1 VSRFRW
7 PLLTPGVIIPGVV
20 LGAEAATGCLVS
32 IGWGMSL
39 GSEGNKVRCAW
50 FAGRTAAIAYAEP
63 YMENCLVGSL
73 VAFDSLRQAYRDE

>member
-1 VSRFRW
+1 
-7 PLLTPGVIIPGVV
+7 
-20 LGAEAATGCLVS
+20 
-32 IGWGMSL
+32 MSL